1 MKIKVEYEKLD
12 NGKIRTCL
20 TVVDNHDYPTV
31 YIFAADTDYPS
42 NGSFALEPSNQPY
55 IIFVAETSEEARE
68 NVQVQIKALKRHLE
82 DWRAV
87 QKEEY
92 TI

>member
-1 MKIKVEYEKLD
+1 M
-12 NGKIRTCL
+12 
-20 TVVDNHDYPTV
+20 

-42 NGSFALEPSNQPY
+42 HGSFVLEPSNQPW
-55 IIFVAETSEEARE
+55 IILVAETPEEAHE
-68 NVQVQIKALKRHLE
+68 DAQVQIEALKRHLE